1 MSQLPSISDTLQ
13 ILTQRTETAIL
24 ANPAIDFGNGLAK
37 KVYFM
42 HGHPKEIL
50 VRLQKLTEGPS
61 TKNKKYPL
69 IVLFRDIK
77 ETISEGMYGFT
88 SSSKPRIA
96 IITIT
101 KPEFRADQRKEK
113 NFDPILIP
121 IFEEFIRQVKQSEFF
136 GSPTTEQLEIVK
148 WDRYYWG
155 VDLAD
160 KNILNDYIDAI
171 DIESISLN
179 LDNIICVPESISST

>member
-1 MSQLPSISDTLQ
+1 MSKIPSISDTLEVMV
-13 ILTQRTETAIL
+13 QRTEAAMI
-24 ANPAIDFGNGLAK
+24 ADSSIVFGNGLAK

-50 VRLQKLTEGPS
+50 SRLQALSTGPD

-69 IVLFRDIK
+69 ICLFRDIK
-77 ETISEGMYGFT
+77 EILGEGMYGLT
-88 SSSKPRIA
+88 SFSKPRIA
-96 IITIT
+96 FVTIT

-121 IFEEFIRQVKQSEFF
+121 IFEEFINQIRTSEFF
-136 GSPTTEQLEIVK
+136 GSPTMEQLQVVK

-155 VDLAD
+155 VNLAD
-160 KNILNDYIDAI
+160 STVMNDYIDAI
-171 DIESISLN
+171 DLESISLN
-179 LDNIICVPESISST
+179 LINNIC